1 MVLAFES
8 PMNGDRIIEKAR
20 RAMGVITSIE
30 RTQLVQPIELDRT
43 GLVRFGVELCTE
55 IHGAFKIN
63 SDAANLL
70 RLVRLALA

>member
-1 MVLAFES
+1 
-8 PMNGDRIIEKAR
+8 MNGDRRLEKAR

-30 RTQLVQPIELDRT
+30 RTQLVQHIELDRT

-55 IHGAFKIN
+55 IDGAFKIN